1 VTRRSPAQILLV
13 EDNLADVDLTREAFV
28 DAGVAAELHAVEDG
42 EQALRFLRREG
53 EFGQSPRPDLVL
65 LDLNLPRKDGREV
78 LAEVKRDPEVRRIP
92 VLVLTTSSN
101 AQDVQAAYDHHANAY
116 VEKPLGLEGLLGL
129 ATSIRDFWLDAAR
142 LPDE

>member
-1 VTRRSPAQILLV
+1 LSPRSPAQILLV
-13 EDNLADVDLTREAFV
+13 EDTGADVDLTREVFI
-28 DAGVAAELHAVEDG
+28 DAGVAADIHAVHDG

-53 EFGQSPRPDLVL
+53 EFGDRPRPDLVL

-78 LAEVKRDPEVRRIP
+78 LIEIKGDPDIRRTP

-101 AQDVQAAYDHHANAY
+101 TQDVRAAYDHHANAY
-116 VEKPLGLEGLLGL
+116 IQKPVGLEDLLAL

-142 LPDE
+142 LPEE